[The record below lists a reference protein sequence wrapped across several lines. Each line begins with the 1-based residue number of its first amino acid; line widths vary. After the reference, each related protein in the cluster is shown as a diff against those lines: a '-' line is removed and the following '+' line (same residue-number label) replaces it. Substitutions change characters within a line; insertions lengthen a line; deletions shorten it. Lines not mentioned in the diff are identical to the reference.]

1 MFSEE
6 FPSHADCRLIILR
19 LCNIAHLLFLVHYIM
34 QHDTR
39 CSSLSYAFS
48 LFKLSEDKAAQVLA
62 ETATADPERT
72 ASNQKLLF
80 FGNHILK
87 SPEARAKLQP
97 IRDMLTESYRDDVGI
112 SGDDILEKSQQ

>member
-1 MFSEE
+1 M
-6 FPSHADCRLIILR
+6 PRRLIILR
-19 LCNIAHLLFLVHYIM
+19 LDNITHLLFLVHYIIQYGM
-34 QHDTR
+34 Q

-48 LFKLSEDKAAQVLA
+48 LYKLSEDKAAQVLA
-62 ETATADPERT
+62 ETATANPERT

-112 SGDDILEKSQQ
+112 SGEDILEKSQQ

>member
-1 MFSEE
+1 MSN
-6 FPSHADCRLIILR
+6 SSCRLPLIAYTFLYRR
-19 LCNIAHLLFLVHYIM
+19 LYIC
-34 QHDTR
+34 HV

-48 LFKLSEDKAAQVLA
+48 LYKLSEDKAAQALA
-62 ETATADPERT
+62 ETATANPERT

-87 SPEARAKLQP
+87 SPEAKAKLQP

-112 SGDDILEKSQQ
+112 SGEEILEKSQQ

>member
-1 MFSEE
+1 MHASTYE
-6 FPSHADCRLIILR
+6 FDISHQYLTLFFA
-19 LCNIAHLLFLVHYIM
+19 LFLHIIA
-34 QHDTR
+34 

-48 LFKLSEDKAAQVLA
+48 LYKLSEDKAAQALA
-62 ETATADPERT
+62 ETATANPERT

-87 SPEARAKLQP
+87 SPEAKAKLQP

-112 SGDDILEKSQQ
+112 SGEEILEKSQQ

>member
-1 MFSEE
+1 MIAYTFLYR
-6 FPSHADCRLIILR
+6 RL
-19 LCNIAHLLFLVHYIM
+19 YIC
-34 QHDTR
+34 HV

-48 LFKLSEDKAAQVLA
+48 LYKLSEDKAAQALA
-62 ETATADPERT
+62 ETATANPERT

-87 SPEARAKLQP
+87 SPEAKAKLQP

-112 SGDDILEKSQQ
+112 SGEEILEKSQQ